1 MDARM
6 ISEKELA
13 LILGLSYWRVRNM
26 RMQEGLP
33 FLQSGKRIFYRL
45 DKVRSW
51 IDKKEDEN
59 SKNHTLIKVK
69 VPKYSW

>member
-1 MDARM
+1 MQDKM

-13 LILGLSYWRVRNM
+13 ETLGISYWRVRTM
-26 RMQEGLP
+26 RLQDGLP
-33 FLQSGKRIFYRL
+33 FLQSGSRIFYRL

-51 IDKKEDEN
+51 INEQEEKN
-59 SKNHTLIKVK
+59 SKEHTLAKIK